1 MSLKLL
7 NISKIFGTVLANDD
21 ISVDIG
27 QGEIHGLLGEN
38 GAGKSTL
45 VNIISGSLT
54 SDSGT
59 VELDGEYLDLSS
71 PTDAIEAGIGIL
83 HQEPLVFLP
92 FSIVDNFLAGLPK
105 SRDFDRKLVRDDI
118 RNISQEYG
126 FDLDP
131 DTVASN
137 LTIGERQQLEIA
149 RLLWMGVR
157 VLILDEPTTAISE
170 AQRENLFTTIE
181 RLAANG
187 MSVIFVSHK
196 LDEIQSICDRVTVL
210 RKGVLIDTLIVP
222 CPTSDLVNLM
232 FGGYTQSIPQN
243 QTLLGQELL
252 ILDGICVKEET
263 AAIEEVHCK
272 FSEGEIIGLAGLEG
286 AGQRLLLRSI
296 TGLTK
301 SYKGSTYFKGEKIT
315 NHSYKWYMENGFH
328 YLPAD
333 RSGEGLIQGL
343 TITEHF
349 ALTGN
354 QSRKTIDWN
363 KSRQLAED
371 KLQEYSI
378 RGTVNSK
385 PEDLSGGNQQ
395 RLLLALMPNNLSVLS
410 MEHPTRGLDIESAE
424 WIWKELLDRSKS
436 GTIIIF
442 SSSDIDELIN
452 FSDRILVCF
461 SGEIIGNLSSK
472 ETTPYEIGSLIGG
485 VQP

>member
-7 NISKIFGTVLANDD
+7 NISKSFGTVLANDD
-21 ISVDIG
+21 ISIEIG

-71 PTDAIEAGIGIL
+71 PTDAIQAGIGIL
-83 HQEPLVFLP
+83 HQDPLVFLP

-105 SRDFDRKLVRDDI
+105 SRDFDRNLVRDDI
-118 RNISQEYG
+118 REISQEYG
-126 FDLDP
+126 FELGP
-131 DTVASN
+131 DTVASS

-149 RLLWMGVR
+149 RLLWMGAR

-170 AQRENLFTTIE
+170 TQRENLFTTIE

-210 RKGVLIDTLIVP
+210 RKGVLIDTLTIP

-232 FGGYTQSIPQN
+232 FGGYVQSIPQN
-243 QTLLGQELL
+243 QTVIGEDLL
-252 ILDGICVKEET
+252 ILDGICAKDET
-263 AAIEEVHCK
+263 AAIEDVYCK

-286 AGQRLLLRSI
+286 AGQRLLLRNI
-296 TGLTK
+296 AGLTK
-301 SYKGSTYFKGEKIT
+301 SYRGSIYFKGEKIT
-315 NHSYKWYMENGFH
+315 NYSYKWYMENGFH

-333 RSGEGLIQGL
+333 RKGEGLIQGL

-349 ALTGN
+349 ALSGN
-354 QSRKTIDWN
+354 QSDKTIDWN
-363 KSRQLAED
+363 KFRQLAEG
-371 KLQEYSI
+371 KLQKYSI
-378 RGTVNSK
+378 RGTVTSK

-395 RLLLALMPNNLSVLS
+395 RLLLALMPDNLSVLS

-436 GTIIIF
+436 GTTIIF
-442 SSSDIDELIN
+442 SSSDIDELIK

-461 SGEIIGNLSSK
+461 SGEIIENLLSK

-485 VQP
+485 IQS

>member
-7 NISKIFGTVLANDD
+7 NITKRFGMVLANND
-21 ISVDIG
+21 ISVEIG

-45 VNIISGSLT
+45 VNIISGSLIA
-54 SDSGT
+54 DSGK

-92 FSIVDNFLAGLPK
+92 FSIIDNFLAGLPK
-105 SRDFDRKLVRDDI
+105 SRDFDRALVRDAI
-118 RNISQEYG
+118 REISQEYG
-126 FDLDP
+126 FDLNP
-131 DTVASN
+131 DAIAST

-149 RLLWMGVR
+149 RLLWMGAR

-170 AQRENLFTTIE
+170 EQRENLFATIG
-181 RLAANG
+181 RLAASG

-196 LDEIQSICDRVTVL
+196 LEEIQSICNRVTVL
-210 RKGVLIDTLIVP
+210 RKGMLVDTLTVP
-222 CPTSDLVNLM
+222 CPAADLIDLM
-232 FGGYTQSIPQN
+232 FGGYEQSIPQN
-243 QTLLGQELL
+243 KTVLGENVLV
-252 ILDGICVKEET
+252 LD
-263 AAIEEVHCK
+263 AISAKDENGSIENVSCR
-272 FSEGEIIGLAGLEG
+272 FSKGEIIGLAGLEG
-286 AGQRLLLRSI
+286 AGQRILLRSI
-296 TGLTK
+296 SGLTNPF
-301 SYKGSTYFKGEKIT
+301 SGSINFIGEDISR
-315 NHSYKWYMENGFH
+315 HSYSWYIENGFH

-333 RSGEGLIQGL
+333 REGEGLIQGL

-349 ALTGN
+349 ALAENHGG
-354 QSRKTIDWN
+354 KTINWG
-363 KSRQLAED
+363 KSTQLAED

-424 WIWKELLDRSKS
+424 WIWNELLDRSKS
-436 GTIIIF
+436 GTTIIF
-442 SSSDIDELIN
+442 SSSDIEELIT

-461 SGEIIGNLSSK
+461 AGGIIGDVSAK
-472 ETTPYEIGSLIGG
+472 VATPHDIGSLIGG
-485 VQP
+485 IPI

>member
-7 NISKIFGTVLANDD
+7 NIRKSFGTILANDD
-21 ISVDIG
+21 ISVEIG

-59 VELDGEYLDLSS
+59 ISLDGKYLDMSS
-71 PTDAIEAGIGIL
+71 PSDAIEAGIGIL

-105 SRDFDRKLVRDDI
+105 SRDFDRKLLQDDVRK
-118 RNISQEYG
+118 ISQEYG

-131 DTVASN
+131 NALASN
-137 LTIGERQQLEIA
+137 LTVGERQQLEIA
-149 RLLWMGVR
+149 RLLWMGAR

-170 AQRENLFTTIE
+170 TQRENLFTTIKL
-181 RLAANG
+181 LAANG

-210 RKGVLIDTLIVP
+210 RKGSLIDTPTLP
-222 CPTSDLVNLM
+222 CPTSELVNLM
-232 FGGYTQSIPQN
+232 FGEYTQDIPQN
-243 QTLLGQELL
+243 QSVIGENLLV
-252 ILDGICVKEET
+252 LDGICVKD
-263 AAIEEVHCK
+263 ANSVIEEVHCK

-286 AGQRLLLRSI
+286 AGQRILLRGI
-296 TGLTK
+296 AGLTK
-301 SYKGSTYFKGEKIT
+301 CYRGRIFFKEKEIT
-315 NHSYKWYMENGFH
+315 NQSYKWYMENGFH

-333 RSGEGLIQGL
+333 REGEGLIQGL

-349 ALTGN
+349 ALAGN
-354 QSRKTIDWN
+354 QSQTIDWN
-363 KSRQLAED
+363 KAAQLAED
-371 KLQEYSI
+371 KLREYSI
-378 RGTVNSK
+378 RGTVTSK

-395 RLLLALMPNNLSVLS
+395 RLLLALMPDNLSVLS

-424 WIWKELLDRSKS
+424 WIWKELLERSKN
-436 GTIIIF
+436 GTTIIF

-461 SGEIIGNLSSK
+461 SGAIIGNLLPK

-485 VQP
+485 IQV